1 MKKRNLALNTAVASA
16 LLALI
21 GSAQAVTVTAS
32 PTLFARELLQGST
45 PNATAL
51 TMPVIN
57 VVSANGIPVNS
68 TVFVYI
74 KFSGASIATSGAAT
88 TAIANVVI
96 SNGDG
101 SALAAG
107 NIPGATSFGTSTGTA
122 NPTAAGSGVD
132 YLVLQFVTGAT
143 AVGIGGTIATL
154 TGATVNFA
162 SSAIS
167 TPITVVSS
175 VGIGAPA
182 TRFGAL
188 AASSSSY
195 DALSTAT
202 TIATTAQA
210 ITVSSAASTLSGLI
224 DLTTTPAAAGFT
236 IAPNANAAV
245 ATNAIRLGTVTLAN
259 AATAPNIATNAG
271 SYTVATVVPAT
282 GATFTVSAAAGF
294 FAALGTT
301 GRINLEATAGS
312 CASTAAVASGLQ
324 SPVFATAAL
333 AAAATSVTLTSTA
346 TPSAAAYSVC
356 MYLPTVSSTSI
367 PLIAG
372 TPSITGVLNR
382 AVVTTDSA
390 TNLASSN
397 LYTLALNGSQ
407 VDVRMYVPAAVT
419 GYSSFIRVINTGSIA
434 APVSAQFIN
443 ADGSIG
449 TSGVL
454 VATLPA
460 GGSTTLS
467 STAIEAVLGAPV
479 GGVSAR
485 PRLRILAPT
494 TGLNIQNQ
502 LSNNATGVYTD
513 FNGAQ

>member
-51 TMPVIN
+51 TMPAVN
-57 VVSANGIPVNS
+57 VVSSNGIPANS

-74 KFSGASIATSGAAT
+74 KFSGASIATSGTVA
-88 TAIANVVI
+88 TAIANATV
-96 SNGDG
+96 SNADG
-101 SALAAG
+101 TALNAST
-107 NIPGATSFGTSTGTA
+107 PGATSFGTSTGTA

-188 AASSSSY
+188 AATSSSY

-346 TPSAAAYSVC
+346 TPSAAVYSVC